1 MAKTIDIP
9 DLKKLTP
16 FKKMYMTIGEIP
28 TTYLDSMTYTEMI
41 MLLTDFIQN
50 KVIPVVNN
58 NAEATEELKQAVID
72 LKNYVDNYFEQ
83 PEVNIKLRQLI
94 NEVITPII
102 ESLDSKIDSNYT
114 ELYELIVDDYNKLS
128 TIINNNF
135 ELQKRYIDTNVANL
149 QYQIDNFSVDN
160 IKIYDPT
167 TGLISPIED
176 VIYNIYDVTRNNA
189 ITAIEFDNVVGL
201 TCQIFDN
208 YEMTA
213 FQFDNSAKSILL

>member
-50 KVIPVVNN
+50 TVIPVVNN
-58 NAEATEELKQAVID
+58 NAEATDILQKAVVD

-83 PEVNIKLRQLI
+83 PEVNEKLKQLI

-102 ESLDSKIDSNYT
+102 ESLDSKIDSNYQT
-114 ELYELIVDDYNKLS
+114 LYELIVDDYNKLS

-176 VIYNIYDVTRNNA
+176 VIYNIYDNTRNNA
-189 ITAIEFDNVVGL
+189 ITAIEFDNIVNL
-201 TCQIFDN
+201 TCQVFDN

-213 FQFDNSAKSILL
+213 FQFDNSAKTILE

>member
-1 MAKTIDIP
+1 MAKTIDVP

-50 KVIPVVNN
+50 TVIPVVNN
-58 NAEATEELKQAVID
+58 NAEATEILQKAVVD

-83 PEVNIKLRQLI
+83 PEVNEKLKQLI

-102 ESLDSKIDSNYT
+102 ESLDSKIDSNYQT
-114 ELYELIVDDYNKLS
+114 LYQLIVDDYNKLS

-135 ELQKRYIDTNVANL
+135 ELQKKYIDTNVANL

-176 VIYNIYDVTRNNA
+176 VIYNIYDNTRNNA
-189 ITAIEFDNVVGL
+189 ITAIEFDNIVDL
-201 TCQIFDN
+201 TCQVFDN

-213 FQFDNSAKSILL
+213 FQFDNSAKTILE

>member
-1 MAKTIDIP
+1 MAKTIDVP

-41 MLLTDFIQN
+41 MLLTDFIEN

-58 NAEATEELKQAVID
+58 NAEATEELKQAVVE
-72 LKNYVDNYFEQ
+72 LKKYVDNYFEQ
-83 PEVNIKLRQLI
+83 PEVNVKLKQLI

-102 ESLDSKIDSNYT
+102 ESLNSKIDSNYQT
-114 ELYELIVDDYNKLS
+114 LYELIVDDYNKLS

-135 ELQKRYIDTNVANL
+135 ELQKRYIDSNVANL
-149 QYQIDNFSVDN
+149 QYQIDNFSIDN
-160 IKIYDPT
+160 IKMYDPT

-176 VIYNIYDVTRNNA
+176 VINNIYDNTRTNA
-189 ITAIEFDNVVGL
+189 ITAIEFDNIVGL
-201 TCQIFDN
+201 TCQIFDD

-213 FQFDNSAKSILL
+213 FQFDNSAKNILE

>member
-1 MAKTIDIP
+1 MAKTIESPDI
-9 DLKKLTP
+9 KKLTP

-58 NAEATEELKQAVID
+58 NANATETLQKAVVD
-72 LKNYVDNYFEQ
+72 LKKYVDNYFEQ
-83 PEVNIKLRQLI
+83 PEVNVKLRELI

-102 ESLDSKIDSNYT
+102 ESLNSKIDSNYQT
-114 ELYELIVDDYNKLS
+114 LYELIVDDYNKLS

-176 VIYNIYDVTRNNA
+176 VIYNIYDNTRNNA

-201 TCQIFDN
+201 TCQVFDN

-213 FQFDNSAKSILL
+213 FQFDNSAKTILE

>member
-1 MAKTIDIP
+1 MAKTIDVP

-41 MLLTDFIQN
+41 MLLTDFIEN

-58 NAEATEELKQAVID
+58 NALATEELKQAVVE
-72 LKNYVDNYFEQ
+72 LKKYVDNYFEQ
-83 PEVNIKLRQLI
+83 PEVNVKLKQLI

-102 ESLDSKIDSNYT
+102 ESLNSKIDSNYQT
-114 ELYELIVDDYNKLS
+114 LYELIVDDYNKLS

-135 ELQKRYIDTNVANL
+135 ELQKRYIDSNVANL
-149 QYQIDNFSVDN
+149 QYQIDNFSIDN
-160 IKIYDPT
+160 IKMYDPT

-176 VIYNIYDVTRNNA
+176 VINNIYDNTRNNA
-189 ITAIEFDNVVGL
+189 ITAVEFDNIVGL
-201 TCQIFDN
+201 TCQIFDD

-213 FQFDNSAKSILL
+213 FQFDNTAKTILE